1 MYVVKRN
8 SASLRMNRIKVALC
22 LGLGIAFAVFALL
35 DSGPVA
41 GQSGGEPL
49 AAPTGVRASDNV
61 YNTKV
66 MIEWDVMRGATNY
79 RVFRSAASDPSTAIP
94 VASTPVSWF
103 LDNQAA
109 AGTDAFLLG
118 PCREQFSSERIEHT
132 RQRDACGNSG

>member
-22 LGLGIAFAVFALL
+22 LGFGIAFAVFALL

-49 AAPTGVRASDNV
+49 AAPTGVRTSDNV

-66 MIEWDVMRGATNY
+66 MIK
-79 RVFRSAASDPSTAIP
+79 
-94 VASTPVSWF
+94 
-103 LDNQAA
+103 
-109 AGTDAFLLG
+109 
-118 PCREQFSSERIEHT
+118 
-132 RQRDACGNSG
+132 